1 MNSEP
6 DCLAGVLLLLVFG
19 MLLTVI
25 VIVTHPTPDE
35 RQIWLSRMGKST
47 GIVWTQP
54 LQ

>member
-1 MNSEP
+1 MSSEP
-6 DCLAGVLLLLVFG
+6 DCLAGLLVALVFG
-19 MLLTVI
+19 ILCSII

-47 GIVWTQP
+47 GIVWTRP